1 MVSEFYLTG
10 LKNVNLSMMLKG
22 TLFQKTQR
30 WRLPGPHQ
38 QKTRDKLHLFPQTF
52 NIWQCCHRYTRP
64 KWFSSFPQTVPSKIP
79 TRLYRPLTPQSFG
92 LVLDQS
98 SLTYKEITIH
108 LEIIDSDYF
117 KKSNYDVISD
127 TMTIQKGGQNCPI
140 TSFTLYFY

>member
-1 MVSEFYLTG
+1 M
-10 LKNVNLSMMLKG
+10 
-22 TLFQKTQR
+22 
-30 WRLPGPHQ
+30 
-38 QKTRDKLHLFPQTF
+38 
-52 NIWQCCHRYTRP
+52 
-64 KWFSSFPQTVPSKIP
+64 PSKIP